1 MPHRERGSR
10 LADIRNPFRGDIF
23 RDPWREAEVDVP
35 EIHGE
40 AFRDLLD
47 GVREVREAGRTETV
61 LLHGAAGSGKT
72 HLLSRFR
79 HEVTRQV
86 AERPAIFI
94 SVQLNTAP
102 SMLWRHVQKR
112 VADDLLR
119 PIDGARTQFSDMLPG
134 RLSELD
140 EGQLAAMQIDLDLLR
155 ALECLAEGRH
165 RRQARA
171 LLRGDSLTE
180 VDLEQMG
187 LPIPDP
193 SVEQDPEDRAER
205 VVLGLCRLLDQGC
218 VFVPCFDQVEAL
230 RTRADDMWGLFRF
243 GKLISSLYHSTTN
256 VLAVSCIQSVFVDSL
271 REATDSADRDRLAT
285 FQEASLHLL
294 DAGLATKLAVA
305 RMDARG
311 PLDQLRREHAAQ
323 PLWPLDADE
332 FRRSIEAETGHRM
345 TARKVLSLCRHLFD
359 QAKLTPIVCPVDR
372 DAFLA
377 EAWQER
383 VEESI
388 QCTDRAD
395 ADAVLAHGIPLLMT
409 VADNGWR
416 QDTQRDVR
424 DIDVSLLDSNGRRL
438 DISFCNQAH
447 MTSLAAR
454 LRRLMQ
460 CVIADQ
466 LGDLVLL
473 RHPNSPISRTA
484 RATRDR
490 LKVLANRG
498 VPLFHPSAEV
508 LAALDAMRGLL
519 SDAHAGDLANDAE
532 TIGPRAVEQWLRGNL
547 PGCLS
552 GLLAQLT
559 NPAEDRSAE
568 PDGLLDLLAEEHI
581 VRLGDAAS
589 TIGCDPDAVATWVQQ
604 NPSLVGLLQG
614 PPSVLFQMVPNAATE
629 INGEVV

>member
-1 MPHRERGSR
+1 MPHGKRGSR

-40 AFRDLLD
+40 AFQDLLD
-47 GVREVREAGRTETV
+47 GVREVRQAGHTETV

-86 AERPAIFI
+86 AEKPAIFI
-94 SVQLNTAP
+94 SVQLNAAP

-119 PIDGARTQFSDMLPG
+119 PLDGSRTQFSDMLPG

-155 ALECLAEGRH
+155 ALECLAKGRH
-165 RRQARA
+165 RREARA
-171 LLRGDSLTE
+171 LLRGDSLTD
-180 VDLEQMG
+180 VDLALMG
-187 LPIPDP
+187 LPLPDP
-193 SVEQDPEDRAER
+193 AVEQDPEDKAER

-230 RTRADDMWGLFRF
+230 RTRADDTWGLFRF
-243 GKLISSLYHSTTN
+243 GKLVSSLYHSTTN
-256 VLAVSCIQSVFVDSL
+256 VLVVSCIQSVFVDAL

-294 DAGLATKLAVA
+294 DAGLATRLAVA
-305 RMDARG
+305 RMDAHG
-311 PLDQLRREHAAQ
+311 PLAQLRREHVAQ

-332 FRRSIEAETGHRM
+332 FQRSIEAETGHRM

-359 QAKLTPIVCPVDR
+359 QAKRAPTVCRIDR
-372 DAFLA
+372 DTFLTQT
-377 EAWQER
+377 WQER
-383 VEESI
+383 MEEAVRS
-388 QCTDRAD
+388 TDRAD
-395 ADAVLAHGIPLLMT
+395 ADAVLAHGIPLLMAAGDT
-409 VADNGWR
+409 GWR

-424 DIDVSLLDSNGRRL
+424 DIDVSLLDRNGRRL

-454 LRRLMQ
+454 LRRLVQ
-460 CVIADQ
+460 GVRAGQ
-466 LGDLVLL
+466 LGDLALL
-473 RHPNSPISRTA
+473 RHPNSPISLTA

-490 LKVLANRG
+490 LRELANRA
-498 VPLFHPSAEV
+498 VPLIRPSPEV

-532 TIGPRAVEQWLRGNL
+532 TIGPGAVEQWLRGNL

-552 GLLAQLT
+552 ELLAQLT
-559 NPAEDRSAE
+559 NPADDRSAE

-604 NPSLVGLLQG
+604 NPSLVGMLQG
-614 PPSVLFQMVPNAATE
+614 PPAVLFQMIPNAA
-629 INGEVV
+629 IKIHGEL